1 MNAQLQASDTW
12 VSKPQYR
19 MSDRGNEKPTC
30 SIGPQIAT
38 SAPLTSVTL
47 VGRLASSKAKNIQ
60 LRLILPL
67 NLQIEDDEDG
77 GAIVSDSL
85 FGIYGEGK
93 DFNAA
98 VEDYRSAL
106 MDFYFLLRER
116 SERSSEDAAL
126 YAGVNR
132 YIEEISPRKST
143 TSAH

>member
-1 MNAQLQASDTW
+1 MNALLRTNDTW
-12 VSKPQYR
+12 DPQPQYR
-19 MSDRGNEKPTC
+19 VSVRGNEKPTC

-38 SAPLTSVTL
+38 SAPLKSVTL
-47 VGRLASSKAKNIQ
+47 VGRLAISKAKNIQ

-67 NLQIEDDEDG
+67 NLQIDDEDG

-93 DFNAA
+93 DLNAA

-116 SERSSEDAAL
+116 SERSSEDAAS

-132 YIEEISPRKST
+132 HIEEISPR
-143 TSAH
+143 